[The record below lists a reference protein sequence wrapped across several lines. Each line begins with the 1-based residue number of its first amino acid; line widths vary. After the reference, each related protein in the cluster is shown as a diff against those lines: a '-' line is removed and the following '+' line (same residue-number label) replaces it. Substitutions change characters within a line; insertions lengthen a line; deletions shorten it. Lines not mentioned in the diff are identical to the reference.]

1 MSPVRPVLPA
11 RLDLNSVEV
20 WGSLSTPTLPAPETD
35 EWDVASLDLDAY
47 LDRVGH
53 PAYSRPRRAEVAAH
67 EAHVRAIAFE
77 NVDVVRVPPG
87 SLGRTLRELDV
98 DLGPVNPVRLH
109 GHQVIMASVAA
120 FFTRRGAA

>member
-1 MSPVRPVLPA
+1 MGGTRWVTASMSPVRPVLPA

-53 PAYSRPRRAEVAAH
+53 PRVQPSADALKFAA
-67 EAHVRAIAFE
+67 
-77 NVDVVRVPPG
+77 
-87 SLGRTLRELDV
+87 
-98 DLGPVNPVRLH
+98 
-109 GHQVIMASVAA
+109 
-120 FFTRRGAA
+120 